1 MTTTRP
7 NSPGALFGRGVAK
20 LMKGDLA
27 ASNADFEVAKQLKP
41 SIAEEFSKVGVRAA
55 PPVNLLQ

>member
-1 MTTTRP
+1 
-7 NSPGALFGRGVAK
+7 
-20 LMKGDLA
+20 MKGDLA

-55 PPVNLLQ
+55 PPVNLAQ